1 MDSAWADV
9 AHAALPAAGGVAG
22 VLVLIIWQNARGWRD
37 RVSRMHR
44 SAVALGIEVS
54 LIAEAPCDTGWH
66 RVAIGSLYE
75 HRTMPRSV
83 YDALGN
89 SGVPGELDPGTQE
102 LLYRFYWKASL
113 GDHEAMD
120 NAIEEVVPA
129 VEQAKRASAPGPG
142 PWARRILRRSPKPR
156 PAGTGGEAG
165 GGPRSGGA
173 GGGGAPRDRGS
184 RPV

>member
-1 MDSAWADV
+1 VWADV
-9 AHAALPAAGGVAG
+9 VHAILPAAGGVAG
-22 VLVLIIWQNARGWRD
+22 VLVLIIWQYARGWKD

-54 LIAEAPCDTGWH
+54 LIAEALCDTGWH
-66 RVAIGSLYE
+66 RVAIGARYE

-89 SGVPGELDPGTQE
+89 SGVLGELDPRTQE

-120 NAIEEVVPA
+120 NAIEEVVSA
-129 VEQAKRASAPGPG
+129 IEQAKRASAPGPG
-142 PWARRILRRSPKPR
+142 PWTRRILRRSPKSGPG
-156 PAGTGGEAG
+156 GTGGEAG
-165 GGPRSGGA
+165 GEVRNEGT
-173 GGGGAPRDRGS
+173 GGGGEVRGRGS
-184 RPV
+184 QPI